1 MTEFSLQEMADRLA
15 IRDLIDHYAY
25 YADQADPQAQAALFT
40 EDTDYVVYMDAKSAT
55 PTQTVKGR
63 ANLVP
68 VFEALTHYQAKM
80 HFNGQ
85 NSVWFDSTE
94 RARGYSYCIA
104 HHLSVE
110 EGVQKRMVA
119 AMRYEDVFVKQ
130 NGKWLFAERKLLVDW
145 VENR

>member
-63 ANLVP
+63 ANLLIRQLNIEMFMQHTSP
-68 VFEALTHYQAKM
+68 SDL
-80 HFNGQ
+80 
-85 NSVWFDSTE
+85 
-94 RARGYSYCIA
+94 
-104 HHLSVE
+104 
-110 EGVQKRMVA
+110 
-119 AMRYEDVFVKQ
+119 
-130 NGKWLFAERKLLVDW
+130 
-145 VENR
+145 